1 MAARILIIFFLTALL
16 PAPGA
21 KKTTAT
27 AKGEN
32 EDLIL
37 TVTLYLE
44 PGDIKELLGADLG
57 THFIVADARI
67 EPKYGKEVGI
77 DRDDFQLRTDKDGE
91 KAKPFA
97 ASQIAG
103 SGALVIT
110 QKSSSEGVQSPGWT
124 GMGGPVI
131 LGGGGRGGKGR
142 GSEPDASGNKPTMQ
156 NDEKENPLKKL
167 LESRILPEKKT
178 ETPVSG
184 LLYFVME
191 KQKMKDLEL
200 TYGGRENRISLRF
213 KP

>member
-1 MAARILIIFFLTALL
+1 MEFSVSDILVRLYENSRW
-16 PAPGA
+16 A
-21 KKTTAT
+21 K
-27 AKGEN
+27 
-32 EDLIL
+32 
-37 TVTLYLE
+37 
-44 PGDIKELLGADLG
+44 
-57 THFIVADARI
+57 
-67 EPKYGKEVGI
+67 
-77 DRDDFQLRTDKDGE
+77 QTDSRRE
-91 KAKPFA
+91 KSAVWREK
-97 ASQIAG
+97 
-103 SGALVIT
+103 SGALIIS

-131 LGGGGRGGKGR
+131 LGGGRGGGVGR
-142 GSEPDASGNKPTMQ
+142 GSEVDSSTAKATIQ

-178 ETPVSG
+178 TDPVTG

>member
-1 MAARILIIFFLTALL
+1 MPARILTIFLAFALL
-16 PAPGA
+16 PLPGA
-21 KKTTAT
+21 KKSTAT

-37 TVTLYLE
+37 TATLYLDQA
-44 PGDIKELLGADLG
+44 DIKQLLGAELAP
-57 THFIVADARI
+57 HFIIIDTKI
-67 EPKYGKEVGI
+67 EPKYGKEIAI

-103 SGALVIT
+103 SDALIIT
-110 QKSSSEGVQSPGWT
+110 QKHSNEGVQSPGWT

-131 LGGGGRGGKGR
+131 LGGGGHSRKADNG
-142 GSEPDASGNKPTMQ
+142 DAKPTMQ
-156 NDEKENPLKKL
+156 SDGKENPLKKL

-178 ETPVSG
+178 ADAVSG

-200 TYGGRENRISLRF
+200 TFGGRENRISLRF

>member
-1 MAARILIIFFLTALL
+1 MLARILIIFFAAALL

-37 TVTLYLE
+37 TVTMYLE
-44 PGDIKELLGADLG
+44 QTDIKELLGAELG
-57 THFIVADARI
+57 AHFIIGDVRI
-67 EPKYGKEVGI
+67 EPKYGKEVAV

-103 SGALVIT
+103 SGALIIT

-131 LGGGGRGGKGR
+131 LGGSRGGVGR
-142 GSEPDASGNKPTMQ
+142 GSEVDSSGAKATMQ

-178 ETPVSG
+178 ATPVTG

-200 TYGGRENRISLRF
+200 TYG
-213 KP
+213 